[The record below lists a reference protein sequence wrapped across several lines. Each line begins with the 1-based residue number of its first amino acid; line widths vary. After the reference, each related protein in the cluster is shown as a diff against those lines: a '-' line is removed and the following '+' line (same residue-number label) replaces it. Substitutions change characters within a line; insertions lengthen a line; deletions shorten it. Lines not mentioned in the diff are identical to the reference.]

1 MTGGIPY
8 CLVCGDDPTFNA
20 FNVKACKGCNVFF
33 DKFNMQSIKCNLD
46 GGCLINKYIRK
57 QCQACWLSKCLKMGM
72 KKSELVDHPSVKGSE
87 PTTNISVDTVK
98 VQSKVTADD
107 DLEVTLEK
115 GKQLESVGKVTLEE
129 TDNSESVDDSDND
142 PTYETTKE
150 NESESDSDNGAED
163 TIFRRI
169 KSVKKVLKPRLPKA
183 NLQPS
188 LSLVHSHQSDVQ
200 IGEPHP
206 IIISEHIQVD
216 VPDPIIANDEGVDLE
231 NIEDVELENIE
242 DVELENIE
250 DVELENIENVLQFKS
265 SCSSCGRNFRSL
277 ASLQKHE
284 IKCSAGFVCQKCDVK
299 FKTIKNLRSHI
310 KTQHSEYNYVC
321 EQCELRFKSSSK
333 LKTHTKVH
341 EDHTVVCPICGK
353 VFKNKLVLK
362 SHKYK
367 KHGKVEPIKKKNL
380 LCPICSKVYGSDR
393 GLRFHMVLHK
403 QLKKQFQNENSPEV
417 AVVIERENINFPGE
431 DVFITPA
438 EIENE
443 TVSFLCGEEIVVVHI
458 ETEDAVIGEQEI
470 TVVGEVSVNV
480 TEMLTDE

>member
-1 MTGGIPY
+1 MT
-8 CLVCGDDPTFNA
+8 
-20 FNVKACKGCNVFF
+20 
-33 DKFNMQSIKCNLD
+33 CNLD

-115 GKQLESVGKVTLEE
+115 RKQLESVGKVTLEE

-188 LSLVHSHQSDVQ
+188 LSLVHSDVQ

-242 DVELENIE
+242 
-250 DVELENIENVLQFKS
+250 NVLQFKS
-265 SCSSCGRNFRSL
+265 SCSTCGRNFRSL

-299 FKTIKNLRSHI
+299 FKTIKILRSHI
-310 KTQHSEYNYVC
+310 KSQHSEYKYVC
-321 EQCELRFKSSSK
+321 EQCELRLKSSSK

-403 QLKKQFQNENSPEV
+403 QLKNQFQNENSPEV

-470 TVVGEVSVNV
+470 PVVGEVSVNV